1 VSGVEEQGVQK
12 VRKVGLERSVL
23 NVERKSKQVGDLGVK
38 QNSFGLELESFF
50 ETFSYGG
57 VKMKT
62 RYSRIV
68 NNHRIQ
74 VGVEY
79 LFFTVIP
86 TIRLSKAGTKSVSVE
101 WLFFYATLS
110 QVERPDEYYFPVFG
124 NH

>member
-1 VSGVEEQGVQK
+1 VSGVAEQEVLK
-12 VRKVGLERSVL
+12 DRKVGLEHSAL
-23 NVERKSKQVGDLGVK
+23 NVERKNRLDGGPGMKQT
-38 QNSFGLELESFF
+38 SFGLELESFF
-50 ETFSYGG
+50 GIFSYGG